1 MPLPTPSQA
10 ETDRPTARTA
20 WVLPNAMLA
29 LFVVTILALLWFVHR
44 HESEIQLGNLRR
56 DTQFA
61 ELAITRKLLAHQEL
75 TDRLAGSIASGQKPD
90 TLGDQVEA
98 YLLNNPEVRNAV
110 WTREDGVTAWVTPD
124 YKDPITVLRE
134 RPGWEER
141 ERMLRL
147 TRAIGRSTYTEPYRD
162 YQDEPFIEYHSPVI
176 DRGHYM
182 GAVSITL
189 SLRAVMQRLV
199 PTTVTEKYRLSLIDS
214 EGRELF
220 RHDDPRET
228 YDLLTQTVDLTLPW
242 RNLHLSARSYK
253 TDSLIGP
260 TILIGM
266 TLLITC
272 VLVWSLVS
280 LRRRVLQQVAADSAI
295 KASHERFVTV
305 LDALDAGVSV
315 SDFESR
321 EVLFIN
327 ESFGRIF
334 PGRGVGS
341 NAAEVE
347 TALDPVPSLAL
358 PRTALLDADGSPT
371 AVQKIEVFDAA
382 RGLWYLMRVRAV
394 RWVDGRMVRLNML
407 SDITDRKAADE
418 RNRVQQ
424 EKLLLTSRLMSVG
437 EMASTLAHEINQ
449 PLSAIANYNMGAVR
463 RLKSDRWT
471 KEELIMALEKSAAQA
486 ERAGRVVQRV
496 REFLRRREPVREA
509 ASINEIITDVTEL
522 IELDAEKSRVLLKL
536 DLDPALPLVN
546 ADRIMMEQVL
556 LNLIKNAIEAMK
568 RTDAGERRLLVQTLN
583 RDMQAEVRVADRGH
597 GIAPEVEAE
606 LFSPFFTTKENGMG
620 MGLNI
625 CRSIVEMHEGHLWFA
640 RNPEGGSI
648 FHFTLPFVTVTNSMT
663 Q

>member
-1 MPLPTPSQA
+1 
-10 ETDRPTARTA
+10 
-20 WVLPNAMLA
+20 MLA

-75 TDRLAGSIASGQKPD
+75 TDRLAGSIASGQEPEA
-90 TLGDQVEA
+90 LSDQVEA
-98 YLLNNPEVRNAV
+98 YLQNNPEVRNAV

-176 DRGHYM
+176 DRGQYM

-315 SDFESR
+315 SDFDTR

-347 TALDPVPSLAL
+347 IALAPVPSQAL

-371 AVQKIEVFDAA
+371 GVQKIEVFDAA

-394 RWVDGRMVRLNML
+394 RWVDGRMVRLTML
-407 SDITDRKAADE
+407 SDITDRKAADD
-418 RNRVQQ
+418 RNRVQH

-463 RLKSDRWT
+463 RLRSDHWK

-536 DLDPALPLVN
+536 DLDPVLPLVN

-568 RTDAGERRLLVQTLN
+568 RTDAGERRLLVQTLT
-583 RDMQAEVRVADRGH
+583 RDMQAEVRVTDRGH

-648 FHFTLPFVTVTNSMT
+648 FHFTLPFATVTNSIE